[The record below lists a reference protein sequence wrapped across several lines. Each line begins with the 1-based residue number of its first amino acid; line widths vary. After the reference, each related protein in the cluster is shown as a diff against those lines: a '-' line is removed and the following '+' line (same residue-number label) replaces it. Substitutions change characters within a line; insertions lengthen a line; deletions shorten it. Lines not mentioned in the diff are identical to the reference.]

1 ISCIKPYEFW
11 TSDTGGFVT
20 VFTNKDDCEVELKND
35 ILEYTPFALI
45 FLSFLNYIVYS
56 HKLN

>member
-1 ISCIKPYEFW
+1 MIGWRGREGGGSIKPYEFW

-35 ILEYTPFALI
+35 ILEYIRWGDCGF
-45 FLSFLNYIVYS
+45 SY
-56 HKLN
+56 